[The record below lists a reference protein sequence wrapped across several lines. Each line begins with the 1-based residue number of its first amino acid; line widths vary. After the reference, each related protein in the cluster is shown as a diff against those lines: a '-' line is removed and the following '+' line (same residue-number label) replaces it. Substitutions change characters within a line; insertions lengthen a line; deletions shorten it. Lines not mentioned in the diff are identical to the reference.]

1 MTAHGALDR
10 DSRSL
15 LYSIMLRAIA
25 MRPQRIVVAM
35 CGPEPIDAVSRA
47 MILSLTKRARL
58 ARVSLVVAEPPERVR
73 R

>member
-1 MTAHGALDR
+1 MTARGALDR

-25 MRPQRIVVAM
+25 LRPQRIVVTM
-35 CGPEPIDAVSRA
+35 CGPEPIDAMSRA